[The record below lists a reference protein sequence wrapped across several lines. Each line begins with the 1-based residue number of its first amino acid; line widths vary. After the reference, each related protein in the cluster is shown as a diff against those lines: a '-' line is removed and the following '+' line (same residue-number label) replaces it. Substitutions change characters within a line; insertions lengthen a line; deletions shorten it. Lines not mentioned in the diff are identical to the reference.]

1 MVGLFLPI
9 VFCLSSPA
17 NVKCQPPA
25 MRISNI
31 SKHPFNT
38 QVVLHDESNVTD
50 KFIILTSSLAP
61 DCNISKMFV
70 YSWEIASVDTDTG
83 MFNQIFQFGN
93 ADRRTNKTTKG
104 KFWKILINPPGL
116 QYVRCIARVD
126 VQTGI
131 RLLTYDFGFF
141 KLVRKRPLDCKVSSR
156 QGMASFIKFT
166 LQCKNG
172 YKGIQ
177 ASGYTFTGLDS
188 RSNILARSE
197 WRSPNGTITLPVT
210 DVSPMEN
217 YSIRVQV
224 EAKYFS
230 IPSLFLE
237 LLIMESLECEIMSS
251 QRMPTF
257 EKFTLHCEGGYKDV
271 QAISYV
277 ATALNSSNQ
286 ILNSS
291 KWGSSNGSVNL
302 PAGDGYGMEGYNVR
316 VKVEAKY
323 LSLPSLFDDIVV
335 KVGWYKALIQISEA
349 RPLQPVRP

>member
-31 SKHPFNT
+31 SKHPFDT
-38 QVVLHDESNVTD
+38 QVVFHDESNKMD
-50 KFIILTSSLAP
+50 KFNLTSSLAP
-61 DCNISKMFV
+61 DCNISKVLV

-83 MFNQIFQFGN
+83 MFNRIFQFGK
-93 ADRRTNKTTKG
+93 ADNGTK
-104 KFWKILINPPGL
+104 KATKEFWKGFINPPGL
-116 QYVRCIARVD
+116 QYVRCIARV
-126 VQTGI
+126 VYPTGI
-131 RLLTYDFGFF
+131 HLLTYDFGFF
-141 KLVRKRPLDCKVSSR
+141 RLIRKRPLDCKVPSM
-156 QGMASFIKFT
+156 QGMPSFIKFT

-217 YSIRVQV
+217 YSIRVKV

-230 IPSLFLE
+230 IPSLFFE
-237 LLIMESLECEIMSS
+237 LVIMESLECKAMSS

-271 QAISYV
+271 QATSYV
-277 ATALNSSNQ
+277 ATALDSSNR

-302 PAGDGYGMEGYNVR
+302 TAGDGYGMEGYNVR